1 MGSINCS
8 GKYAEWMLQ
17 WLPLA
22 KDIYC
27 HPFDSSKDEW
37 ILLACYVYSLRQCRD
52 THTHTHTYVRTYTHT
67 HTYIY
72 TYVCTKKWKNRSD
85 VNTRKK
91 SRQLLEDLNETR
103 GYWTLKEE
111 VLERTLWRTR
121 FGGGYGPVVGQTA
134 EWTNSYAHVRMYT
147 HTDER

>member
-1 MGSINCS
+1 MSR
-8 GKYAEWMLQ
+8 
-17 WLPLA
+17 
-22 KDIYC
+22 
-27 HPFDSSKDEW
+27 H
-37 ILLACYVYSLRQCRD
+37 

-134 EWTNSYAHVRMYT
+134 NERIHT
-147 HTDER
+147 HTYVCILTLMNVKINSRYDCSTSAQEISWQLWMFSGVKLLRMGVVTSRHDLCH